1 MTGLFSFLIKK
12 VSKFATE
19 NVSTHGVLPLK
30 LVVNAVS
37 TRVLLQFFFPESALC
52 PIFFTLTFLD
62 MIWVHVIHVL
72 GMLGVLGGYIPCF
85 KTLGT
90 CYLTLLCGPNMGD
103 YACKTWQGEKKQGK
117 IHTEEKNLWQYYN
130 SPATLGRGGCCFQ
143 LLGHPRI
150 FSSQCQSLVPTNLM
164 SRHIRPTLHYKSRPM
179 CNSNQAFLLVQKLK
193 SAPRVLH

>member
-19 NVSTHGVLPLK
+19 NVSAHGVLPLK

-72 GMLGVLGGYIPCF
+72 GMLGVLGGYITCF
-85 KTLGT
+85 KIG
-90 CYLTLLCGPNMGD
+90 
-103 YACKTWQGEKKQGK
+103 KKKFNLPQVTNK
-117 IHTEEKNLWQYYN
+117 CSNLW
-130 SPATLGRGGCCFQ
+130 PCIG
-143 LLGHPRI
+143 PKDDKMM
-150 FSSQCQSLVPTNLM
+150 P
-164 SRHIRPTLHYKSRPM
+164 
-179 CNSNQAFLLVQKLK
+179 
-193 SAPRVLH
+193 

>member
-1 MTGLFSFLIKK
+1 

-19 NVSTHGVLPLK
+19 NVSAHGVLPLK
-30 LVVNAVS
+30 LHMSIVVNAVS

-72 GMLGVLGGYIPCF
+72 GMLGVLGGYITCF

-90 CYLTLLCGPNMGD
+90 CYLTLLCGPNTGG
-103 YACKTWQGEKKQGK
+103 YGCKTWQAEKKQGK
-117 IHTEEKNLWQYYN
+117 IQTV
-130 SPATLGRGGCCFQ
+130 GRGACSFQ

-150 FSSQCQSLVPTNLM
+150 FSPQSQSLVPSNLM
-164 SRHIRPTLHYKSRPM
+164 SRHIRPTLHYESRPM

-193 SAPRVLH
+193 SAPRALH